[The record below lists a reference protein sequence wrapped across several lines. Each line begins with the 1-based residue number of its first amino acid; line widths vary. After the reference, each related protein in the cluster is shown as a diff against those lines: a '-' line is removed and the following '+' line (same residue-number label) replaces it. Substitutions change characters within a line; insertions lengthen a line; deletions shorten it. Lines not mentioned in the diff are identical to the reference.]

1 MPKIVDPPSV
11 EKSDS
16 GLPTLKPLELRTYLQ
31 IGIGPCYTILS
42 SSLFL
47 IQNVSLSVGQ
57 VEGDSS
63 PVPFTI
69 EWIPD
74 VLPQSKFGEVSFHFR
89 FGHQRHNGN
98 KRSMSNGVAS
108 QPNSLRSS
116 SPRRKKV
123 KMTIPVALKASP
135 VASPVV
141 SSEVPPS
148 LPSEVLD
155 SSKEGEPLQNL
166 RLDFDGV
173 VPLLSN
179 SEFQELTNSV
189 P

>member
-1 MPKIVDPPSV
+1 
-11 EKSDS
+11 
-16 GLPTLKPLELRTYLQ
+16 
-31 IGIGPCYTILS
+31 
-42 SSLFL
+42 
-47 IQNVSLSVGQ
+47 
-57 VEGDSS
+57 
-63 PVPFTI
+63 
-69 EWIPD
+69 
-74 VLPQSKFGEVSFHFR
+74 
-89 FGHQRHNGN
+89 
-98 KRSMSNGVAS
+98 MSNGVAS
-108 QPNSLRSS
+108 QPNNLRSS

-123 KMTIPVALKASP
+123 KMTTPVALKASP